1 MEDGFVVFVVC
12 IRVGVVTGARME
24 SSWDLEMDWVI
35 DRQSDRLVRQEKK
48 GIANAPGADGVGG
61 VVDFNFQVDIG
72 GTGDWDR

>member
-1 MEDGFVVFVVC
+1 
-12 IRVGVVTGARME
+12 
-24 SSWDLEMDWVI
+24 MDWVI
-35 DRQSDRLVRQEKK
+35 DRQSDRLVRQKKK